1 LPRIAKPCMQKYRTL
16 EKIRFSALLLFS
28 ISLLRIFEKVAA
40 VKRNESINHFSN
52 KLSNNRNNKGL
63 KIGVFSA
70 SSRPKRRLGE
80 K

>member
-1 LPRIAKPCMQKYRTL
+1 
-16 EKIRFSALLLFS
+16 
-28 ISLLRIFEKVAA
+28 VAA